1 MRDIRERLLKKANT
15 QYYLFTS
22 LCFALVHL
30 FRTKL
35 IQVMKHVLRVK
46 L

>member
-1 MRDIRERLLKKANT
+1 MRDIREQLLKKANM

-22 LCFALVHL
+22 LGFALVHL

-35 IQVMKHVLRVK
+35 IQVMQHVLRAE
-46 L
+46 